1 MSCFARVLL
10 APSDPIFGLVSQ
22 YQRDPRSSKVDLT
35 AGIYKNELLKTPIMQ
50 AVKKIEHYLLAQED
64 NKEYLPIQGD
74 GGYLSAVANMVF
86 GSDLSRNLSDCMSSF
101 QTIGGTG
108 ALRIGGELIKQEL
121 GDKIYISD
129 PSWPNHQGVFSR
141 VGLVVTCYPYYN
153 WVTHRFDF
161 VAMEQFLN
169 GLPPK
174 SVVLLHAGCH
184 NPSGQDPSF
193 EQWQMMANLFRERDL
208 IPFFDGAYLGFAGTP
223 DEDAYPI
230 RLFAKMG
237 IDMFVA
243 ISFSKNFSLYG
254 ERTGALFVLSRDKDL
269 EKNVA
274 SQLKTIVRRNYSN
287 PPMHGMKIVKG
298 ILQDPILTKEWLSE
312 LAAMR
317 QRIASVKQ
325 EFILKLSSSLIS
337 KDYKYLQEASGM
349 FCFCSLG
356 TKEVERLR
364 EEYAIYMTTDSRINL
379 AGLISSNIDYVVNS
393 IVKVVG

>member
-1 MSCFARVLL
+1 MSCFARVPLV
-10 APSDPIFGLVSQ
+10 PSDPIFGLVSQ
-22 YQRDPRSSKVDLT
+22 YQRDPRSFKVDLT

-50 AVKKIEHYLLAQED
+50 AVKKIEHHLLTQED

-86 GSDLSRNLSDCMSSF
+86 GSDLSRDLSDCMSSF

-108 ALRIGGELIKQEL
+108 ALRIGGELIKQEIT
-121 GDKIYISD
+121 DKIYISD

-153 WVTHRFDF
+153 WVTHQFDF

-208 IPFFDGAYLGFAGTP
+208 IPFFDAAYLGFAGTP

-254 ERTGALFVLSRDKDL
+254 ERAGALFVLSRDKDL

-298 ILQDPILTKEWLSE
+298 ILQDPILTTEWLSE

-317 QRIASVKQ
+317 QRIASMKQ

-337 KDYKYLQEASGM
+337 KDYKYLQEARGM
-349 FCFCSLG
+349 FCFCSLD

-379 AGLISSNIDYVVNS
+379 AGLISSNIDYVVDS
-393 IVKVVG
+393 IAKVVG